1 MAKYVLDKRFSK
13 FSRTRNTSQVA
24 QLLAYAGIDSNF
36 EVWFGSRMLI
46 VFLFG
51 VVGALIPF
59 SIFQFVNLSGTPLL
73 SDASLPARL
82 LASLIIGAAFAVLT
96 AGLMYMHLY
105 YLIAERTKRVE
116 DVLPDFLLMV
126 AANMR
131 SGMTPF
137 AAFQAAARPE
147 FGPLQTEI
155 NYVSSR
161 SMGSESFE
169 DALRELTLTI
179 DSSMLRRVIEFIE
192 NEMRAGGKLAYLLE
206 TSAEEIR
213 EAAEAKSQMM
223 VATKTYAIF
232 VAFILIFGLPL
243 LLVISTQFLLVFS
256 KFQSNIASDSSSAT
270 AGLSG
275 LGSLMNTRL
284 NIDPGFVD
292 NMAFALILGT
302 TILSSILIG
311 VIAEGK
317 LLYGLKY
324 FPILAIA
331 SFSFFLIC
339 RTVIGGFVSAIA

>member
-1 MAKYVLDKRFSK
+1 MAKYVIEKRFSK
-13 FSRTRNTSQVA
+13 FSRARNTSQVA
-24 QLLAYAGIDSNF
+24 QLLAYAGVEANF
-36 EVWFGSRMLI
+36 EVWFGSRILI
-46 VFLFG
+46 VLLFG
-51 VVGALIPF
+51 IIGALIPF
-59 SIFQFVNLSGTPLL
+59 SIFQFINPAGVPLF

-82 LASLIIGAAFAVLT
+82 LSSLVLGMAFSGMSAT
-96 AGLMYMHLY
+96 LMYLHLY

-116 DVLPDFLLMV
+116 EVLPDFLLMV

-137 AAFQAAARPE
+137 AAFQSAARPE
-147 FGPLQTEI
+147 FGPLQIEI
-155 NYVSSR
+155 NHVSSH

-169 DALRELTLTI
+169 DALRELTYTI

-213 EAAEAKSQMM
+213 EAAEAKTQMM
-223 VATKTYAIF
+223 ISTKTYAIF

-256 KFQSNIASDSSSAT
+256 KFQSNIASDSGSA
-270 AGLSG
+270 
-275 LGSLMNTRL
+275 M
-284 NIDPGFVD
+284 PGMGALTVHKLKIEPQFVD
-292 NMAFALILGT
+292 NMAITLILGS

-324 FPILAIA
+324 FPFLAIA
-331 SFSFFLIC
+331 SFAFFLVC
-339 RTVIGGFVSAIA
+339 RTLIGGFVSSIA

>member
-1 MAKYVLDKRFSK
+1 MAKYVIEKRFSR
-13 FSRTRNTSQVA
+13 FSKARNTSHIA
-24 QLLAYAGIDSNF
+24 QLLAYAGIESNF

-46 VFLFG
+46 VLLFG
-51 VVGALIPF
+51 LVGALMPL
-59 SIFQFVNLSGTPLL
+59 SVFQFMNISGIPLF
-73 SDASLPARL
+73 SDPSLPARL
-82 LASLIIGAAFAVLT
+82 LASLVLGAIFAFFT

-116 DVLPDFLLMV
+116 EVLPDFLLMV

-169 DALRELTLTI
+169 DALRELTQTI

-213 EAAEAKSQMM
+213 ETEEAKSQMM

-232 VAFILIFGLPL
+232 VGFILIFGLPL

-256 KFQSNIASDSSSAT
+256 KFQTNISSDSSST
-270 AGLSG
+270 LQGSIGMLS
-275 LGSLMNTRL
+275 SSRL
-284 NIDPGFVD
+284 NIEPQFVD
-292 NMAFALILGT
+292 NMALVLIFGST
-302 TILSSILIG
+302 VLSSILIG

-317 LLYGLKY
+317 ILYGLKY

-339 RTVIGGFVSAIA
+339 KTVIGGFVSAIA

>member
-51 VVGALIPF
+51 VVGALVPF

-206 TSAEEIR
+206 TSADEIR

-256 KFQSNIASDSSSAT
+256 KFQSNISTDSSST
-270 AGLSG
+270 AGVGG
-275 LGSLMNTRL
+275 LGALMNTKL
-284 NIDPGFVD
+284 NIEPGFID

>member
-1 MAKYVLDKRFSK
+1 MAKYVIEKRFSK
-13 FSRTRNTSQVA
+13 FSKVRNTSRVA
-24 QLLAYAGIDSNF
+24 QLLAYAGIESNF

-46 VFLFG
+46 AFLFG
-51 VVGALIPF
+51 IVGALIPL
-59 SIFQFVNLSGTPLL
+59 SVFQFVTITGVPLF
-73 SDASLPARL
+73 SDPSLPARL
-82 LASLIIGAAFAVLT
+82 LASLLLGAIFAFIT

-116 DVLPDFLLMV
+116 EVLPDFLLMV

-169 DALRELTLTI
+169 DALRELTQTI

-213 EAAEAKSQMM
+213 EAEEAKNQMM

-232 VAFILIFGLPL
+232 VGFILVFGLPL

-256 KFQSNIASDSSSAT
+256 KFQANISGD
-270 AGLSG
+270 AGSG
-275 LGSLMNTRL
+275 MQGSLSMLATKKL
-284 NIDPGFVD
+284 NIEPQFVD
-292 NMAFALILGT
+292 NMAFTLILGS
-302 TILSSILIG
+302 TILSAILIG

-317 LLYGLKY
+317 ILYGLKY

-331 SFSFFLIC
+331 SFAFFLIC
-339 RTVIGGFVSAIA
+339 RTVIGGFVSSIA